1 MKILALSDTVVDLI
15 YSSWVT
21 ERFADIDLIVGCGD
35 LPAHYL
41 EYVVTQLNVPLVYV
55 PGNHDSD
62 NYRVPGG
69 VSIDG
74 RVARIAGVRIAGLGG
89 SRRYKSDGRHQYTE
103 REMFYRTVR
112 LLLTVRS
119 RYRGLDVLVTHSP
132 PKGVH
137 DAQDLTHQGFE
148 AFHRLLQMAK
158 PRLMLHGHVHAH
170 PNLVQ
175 QETELYQ
182 TLVINVYPYQVVG
195 WP

>member
-15 YSSWVT
+15 YSAWVT

-62 NYRVPGG
+62 RYRVPGG
-69 VSIDG
+69 VNIDG
-74 RVARIAGVRIAGLGG
+74 GVVRIAGVRIAGLGG

-103 REMFYRTVR
+103 RQMFYRTVR
-112 LLLTVRS
+112 LLLTLRA
-119 RYRGLDVLVTHSP
+119 RHGGLDVLVTHAP
-132 PKGVH
+132 PFGVH

-148 AFHRLLQMAK
+148 AFHRLLQMAT

-175 QETELYQ
+175 KETELYQ